1 MDRELVY
8 VIHSDASI
16 ASHVSDSLRESDF
29 KVVAMSTEEEAE
41 GVLTGHQFVLPDAIL
56 TPLGDLESGD
66 SILIKLFTSNPLME
80 QIPLVIL
87 ATHDEDQRRRALRM
101 GLLSVI
107 FPPYDQ
113 EEVTLTTQLAIEKH
127 KNEQLLFGS
136 LSQLSVPDLL
146 QTAEVGRR
154 SGMITFQ
161 HNGHKGRVWLRDG
174 LVVNAEIEGVC
185 SDEVAVYV
193 IALWDT
199 GTFEANFGT
208 VDVDDAIAILP
219 SELLLEAMRRYD
231 EGELPTIEE
240 LSGAFG
246 AVEQRP
252 FESVAET
259 SLILLNVASSY
270 ALNHIEPTLVESR
283 LEKLRITAAQDHPL
297 LKKFRVDEGGV
308 VSFVGDESDSA
319 GIEGMPD
326 AVGTWVREFFATLE
340 SALAWRFS
348 PTRLA
353 HITAPWSR
361 EIEGFQFSDSL
372 GTSAGDEDLGDDSVL
387 RAGPMQELLLPCG
400 CFVIDSRT
408 VIDRYSPYGSQTIPR
423 DPASFS
429 GQPLLSVLPPKMSEQ
444 IKRLLKNL
452 DEAKGDEGR
461 MVTSELELE
470 LGYRTVNT
478 RISLV
483 RSSLDGRFIL
493 TVNRVRGDDL
503 QLSPDL
509 ARDAAH
515 GTLSDGLQRILAAND
530 DFFSAFNSLFSKG
543 LSYRRHELLHR
554 FGKQW
559 GLRHVLRIERLVQ
572 REYGMTLREVES
584 QMAIEALSES
594 MGVLGLGSFDV
605 DLSHRDNG
613 VLVTIH
619 RNSPFPTYGSTT
631 SEGACSILAGFYAA
645 LLSYLSG
652 RQLAA
657 REVACSRTP
666 ERPCRFV
673 VATEERLTKL
683 LVARPGSADH
693 DLLAEIG
700 AESALLT
707 VVAKK

>member
-8 VIHSDASI
+8 VIHSDPAI
-16 ASHVSDSLRESDF
+16 ASHVSDALRQSDY
-29 KVVAMSTEEEAE
+29 KVVGMSTEDEAE

-66 SILIKLFTSNPLME
+66 SILIRLFTSNPLME

-107 FPPYDQ
+107 FPPYDG

-127 KNEQLLFGS
+127 KSEQLLFGS

-154 SGMITFQ
+154 SGMISFQ

-185 SDEVAVYV
+185 SDEQAVYL

-199 GTFEANFGT
+199 GTFEANFGS
-208 VDVDDAIAILP
+208 VEVEDAIAILP

-231 EGELPTIEE
+231 EGELPSLEE
-240 LSGAFG
+240 LSGAHH
-246 AVEQRP
+246 ALDDRP
-252 FESVAET
+252 LETVADT
-259 SLILLNVASSY
+259 SLILLNIASSY
-270 ALNHIEPTLVESR
+270 ALNHMEPTLVQNR
-283 LEKLRITAAQDHPL
+283 LEKMRQQALADHPAL
-297 LKKFRVDEGGV
+297 NAFHVEEGGV
-308 VSFVGDESDSA
+308 VCIAPEELEA
-319 GIEGMPD
+319 LIPEQLPD
-326 AVGTWVREFFATLE
+326 AIGAWVRAFFEKAE

-348 PTRLA
+348 AKRLA
-353 HITAPWSR
+353 HITAPWMR
-361 EIEGFQFSDSL
+361 EIEGLEFAEPL
-372 GTSAGDEDLGDDSVL
+372 GFHAEDDESADDSVL

-400 CFVIDSRT
+400 CFVLDSRS
-408 VIDRYSPYGSQTIPR
+408 VIDRFSPYGSHSIPR
-423 DPASFS
+423 DPSSFN
-429 GQPLLSVLPPKMSEQ
+429 GQPLLSVLPPKMSESV
-444 IKRLLKNL
+444 KKLLSKF
-452 DEAKGDEGR
+452 EGAADSLPNF
-461 MVTSELELE
+461 VTAELEFE
-470 LGYRTVNT
+470 LGYRIVHT
-478 RISLV
+478 RISIV
-483 RSSLDGRFIL
+483 RSPAAGRFL
-493 TVNRVRGDDL
+493 LLVNRVRGDDL

-509 ARDAAH
+509 VRDAAH

-584 QMAIEALSES
+584 QMAIEALSSS

-605 DLSHRDNG
+605 DLSQRDSG
-613 VLVTIH
+613 VLVIIH
-619 RNSPFPTYGSTT
+619 RNSPFPTYGSPT

-645 LLSYLSG
+645 VVSYLSG

-657 REVACSRTP
+657 REVSCSRTP
-666 ERPCRFV
+666 DRPCRFV
-673 VATEERLTKL
+673 IATEERLTKL

>member
-8 VIHSDASI
+8 VIHSDPAV
-16 ASHVSDSLRESDF
+16 ASHVGDALRQSDY
-29 KVVAMSTEEEAE
+29 KVVAMSTEDEAE

-66 SILIKLFTSNPLME
+66 SILIRLFTSNPLME

-107 FPPYDQ
+107 FPPYDA

-127 KNEQLLFGS
+127 KSEQLLFGS

-174 LVVNAEIEGVC
+174 LVVNAVIEGVC
-185 SDEVAVYV
+185 SDEQAVYV

-199 GTFEANFGT
+199 GTFEANFGAIE
-208 VDVDDAIAILP
+208 VEDVIAILP

-240 LSGAFG
+240 LSGTHRVLEERPLE
-246 AVEQRP
+246 AV
-252 FESVAET
+252 ADT

-270 ALNHIEPTLVESR
+270 ALNHMEPALVESR
-283 LEKLRITAAQDHPL
+283 LEKMRHIALADHPAL
-297 LKKFRVDEGGV
+297 SAFRVEQGGTV
-308 VSFVGDESDSA
+308 CLAEDQMQALIPEQL
-319 GIEGMPD
+319 PD
-326 AVGTWVREFFATLE
+326 AIGVWVRTFFEKAE
-340 SALAWRFS
+340 SGLAWRFS
-348 PTRLA
+348 SKRLV
-353 HITAPWSR
+353 HITAPWMR
-361 EIEGFQFSDSL
+361 EIEGLEFAEPL
-372 GTSAGDEDLGDDSVL
+372 GFHAPEEEPADDSVL
-387 RAGPMQELLLPCG
+387 RAGPMHELLLPCG

-408 VIDRYSPYGSQTIPR
+408 IIDRYSPYGSHTVPR
-423 DPASFS
+423 DPSSFN
-429 GQPLLSVLPPKMSEQ
+429 GQSLLSVLPPKMSEC
-444 IKRLLKNL
+444 IKKLLEGLK
-452 DEAKGDEGR
+452 EAVADR
-461 MVTSELELE
+461 QCYVMSELEFE
-470 LGYRTVNT
+470 LGYRTVRT
-478 RISLV
+478 RISVV
-483 RSSLDGRFIL
+483 RSPSGGRYIL
-493 TVNRVRGDDL
+493 TINRVRGEDL
-503 QLSPDL
+503 RLSPDL
-509 ARDAAH
+509 IRDPAH

-530 DFFSAFNSLFSKG
+530 DFFSAFNSLFAKG

-559 GLRHVLRIERLVQ
+559 GLRHVLRIERLLQ

-605 DLSHRDNG
+605 DLSQRENG
-613 VLVTIH
+613 VLVIIH
-619 RNSPFPTYGSTT
+619 RNSPFPTYGSMT
-631 SEGACSILAGFYAA
+631 SEGTCSILAGFYAA

-657 REVACSRTP
+657 REVSCSRAP
-666 ERPCRFV
+666 DRPCRFI

-707 VVAKK
+707 VVPKK